1 MRDQMKRIIFGIVSV
16 PVLIIFLM
24 NIGTGEPEVE
34 TPAVEAENNRMS
46 TIAGVVQPSETM
58 DAIFKK
64 YGLDNAELTAI
75 FRDAKKSYN
84 LSRLSVGSVY
94 FFEVDD
100 RNRIQNMQ
108 YGIDEDSF
116 LKVART
122 SEGFSAERVNVEYE
136 KRVGSLYIKLRDNLI
151 LSMPGTHNEYLRLA
165 LELSDIYAWD
175 IDFLTD
181 IRNGDTVK
189 IMVEEL
195 WSGEV
200 FRGFGNILAAEFL
213 NNGQMHYAFRFEHDG
228 YADYYDDNGRSL
240 RKTLLKSPLKFTHIS
255 SHFSRKRFHPILRIY
270 RPHLGVDYAAPA
282 GTPVS
287 AAGGGTVLF
296 AGYKGQNGK
305 MVKIR
310 HSGGFETYYGHLSRI
325 PKRVRKGR
333 KISQG
338 DIIGYVGSTGLATGP
353 HLDYRIRQNGKFVNP
368 LKIRLPRGKAVP
380 KSLMAEFK
388 KVISDMET
396 RLTSLTR
403 PLVAST
409 GKKKTS
415 S

>member
-1 MRDQMKRIIFGIVSV
+1 
-16 PVLIIFLM
+16 
-24 NIGTGEPEVE
+24 
-34 TPAVEAENNRMS
+34 
-46 TIAGVVQPSETM
+46 
-58 DAIFKK
+58 
-64 YGLDNAELTAI
+64 
-75 FRDAKKSYN
+75 
-84 LSRLSVGSVY
+84 
-94 FFEVDD
+94 
-100 RNRIQNMQ
+100 
-108 YGIDEDSF
+108 
-116 LKVART
+116 
-122 SEGFSAERVNVEYE
+122 
-136 KRVGSLYIKLRDNLI
+136 
-151 LSMPGTHNEYLRLA
+151 SMPGTHNEYLRLA

>member
-1 MRDQMKRIIFGIVSV
+1 MKRIIFGIVSV